1 MPPAASRLNT
11 GPAELPPAQP
21 AFIWYPYGA
30 STRFPE
36 VRNGGR
42 TACAGPV
49 YRFDARSASP
59 HRLPKEFDRT
69 LFIYEWSRNWIL
81 AVHLDEDHKIAKT
94 PDGKLRMERFCP
106 GMTFM
111 RPMDLEIGADGCL
124 YVLENGSA
132 WVGNKD
138 TQLVRIEYHAPA
150 AQTPQP

>member
-1 MPPAASRLNT
+1 LNS
-11 GPAELPPAQP
+11 GPSELPPAQP

-49 YRFDARSASP
+49 YRYDAALSSA
-59 HRLPKEFDRT
+59 HKLPKEFDRT

-106 GMTFM
+106 NMTFM

-124 YVLENGSA
+124 YVLENGTA

-138 TQLVRIEYHAPA
+138 TQLVRIEHHPVAG
-150 AQTPQP
+150 QPGQP

>member
-1 MPPAASRLNT
+1 
-11 GPAELPPAQP
+11 
-21 AFIWYPYGA
+21 
-30 STRFPE
+30 
-36 VRNGGR
+36 
-42 TACAGPV
+42 
-49 YRFDARSASP
+49 
-59 HRLPKEFDRT
+59 
-69 LFIYEWSRNWIL
+69 
-81 AVHLDEDHKIAKT
+81 
-94 PDGKLRMERFCP
+94 MERFCP